1 MLFKQYAP
9 ESDDEDGFFVGLFKQ
24 IKKPFSIWRLKG
36 FLFKQL
42 EV

>member
-24 IKKPFSIWRLKG
+24 IKKTLQHLAAEG
-36 FLFKQL
+36 FL
-42 EV
+42 V